1 MVAKGADGPLVTCH
15 RSPCVR
21 TACMSAE
28 PAATPVR
35 LLDASHASSLACV
48 FVLGMVLTAG
58 AASPLWLV
66 LALVVLMV
74 AVATSVHHAEVIA
87 ARVGS
92 SLGAIVLALVVTVIE
107 VGLIVA
113 AMASDTPESAVVA
126 RDTVFA
132 ALLIV
137 VNGIIG
143 VCLLVGGLRFRT
155 VAFHAEGT
163 SALLAVLAVLSGLTF
178 VLPNF
183 TTSAPTYGPLQLA
196 VISAAS
202 LLLYAGLLFTQT
214 RTHPGFFEDVEGEP
228 AAHAVPTGAA
238 AWLSFVG
245 LLLGLGA
252 VIGLAQTL
260 APAIAQGVSW
270 LGAPRAAVGIVLALL
285 VLAQRRGRPCLPLA
299 LDACRRASTWPS
311 APARP
316 ASRSHSQRSAA
327 SSSRPGAR
335 WCSVWMPRTS
345 PFSRSPS

>member
-143 VCLLVGGLRFRT
+143 V
-155 VAFHAEGT
+155 
-163 SALLAVLAVLSGLTF
+163 
-178 VLPNF
+178 
-183 TTSAPTYGPLQLA
+183 
-196 VISAAS
+196 
-202 LLLYAGLLFTQT
+202 
-214 RTHPGFFEDVEGEP
+214 
-228 AAHAVPTGAA
+228 
-238 AWLSFVG
+238 
-245 LLLGLGA
+245 
-252 VIGLAQTL
+252 
-260 APAIAQGVSW
+260 
-270 LGAPRAAVGIVLALL
+270 
-285 VLAQRRGRPCLPLA
+285 
-299 LDACRRASTWPS
+299 
-311 APARP
+311 
-316 ASRSHSQRSAA
+316 
-327 SSSRPGAR
+327 
-335 WCSVWMPRTS
+335 
-345 PFSRSPS
+345 